1 MQAVTESWPRYC
13 VAILAVALALALSIL
28 LWPWVE
34 RAPTPLLL
42 AAVTVSAWY
51 GGLGVGLLATALSAL
66 VRVYFFAR
74 PEYSLTFGPDEFL
87 HLGVFVLAVVGVITH
102 AG

>member
-34 RAPTPLLL
+34 RAPTPLLF
-42 AAVTVSAWY
+42 
-51 GGLGVGLLATALSAL
+51 ATALSAL

-74 PEYSLTFGPDEFL
+74 PEYSLAFGPDEFL